1 MKHIYLI
8 EDNLDIRELIEYL
21 FSGSEFNIHG
31 FATARTFWENIQRAH
46 PDLII
51 MDVMLVD
58 GNGVEIC
65 KKIKADETL
74 KHIPILLMSANL
86 NNKALLA
93 DCAAEDYISKPFD
106 INDFQDRVQRL
117 VL

>member
-1 MKHIYLI
+1 MKHIYLV

-21 FSGSEFNIHG
+21 FSDSEFNVHG

-86 NNKALLA
+86 NNKALA

-106 INDFQDRVQRL
+106 INDLQDRVQRL
-117 VL
+117 IL